1 MKYDAI
7 IFDLFGTLVDNF
19 TTDEFEPVLT
29 EMAAIINAPAPDFMQ
44 QWSVETWPLRA
55 AGAFPTLEATIE
67 HICRALSVEV
77 EQEQLSVAAALR
89 FEFTRRKL
97 VPRHDTIET
106 LTLLKSSGY
115 KIGLISD
122 CTVEVPLLWPDTA
135 LAPRVDVPIFSCSV
149 ALKKPDP
156 RIYLLACERL
166 EVLPSNCLYLGDGG
180 SQELSGA
187 MKVGM
192 HPILIQV
199 PYENTY
205 DASRH
210 EAKMWSGPRVS
221 TVKDVL
227 AFVDDTLVEKC

>member
-19 TTDEFEPVLT
+19 TVDEFEPVLT
-29 EMAAIINAPAPDFMQ
+29 EMAAIINAPVLDFIQ

-67 HICRALSVEV
+67 HICRVLSVEV
-77 EQEQLSVAAALR
+77 EQKQLSVAAALR

-106 LTLLKSSGY
+106 LTLLKSAGY

-122 CTVEVPLLWPDTA
+122 CTVEVPQLWPDTA
-135 LAPRVDVPIFSCSV
+135 LASRIDVPIFSCSV

-166 EVLPSNCLYLGDGG
+166 GVSPSSCLYLGDGG

-192 HPILIQV
+192 HPVLIRV
-199 PYENTY
+199 PYEDTY
-205 DASRH
+205 DVGRH
-210 EAKMWSGPRVS
+210 EAEVWSGPRIS

-227 AFVDDTLVEKC
+227 MLVDGTLVEKC